1 MFNCTKSPTTRSK
14 MEIFILLPPLVTY
27 HNAIYCKVHVLTN
40 FSDMYILETFWRIG
54 KIINVHLFVHIYMC
68 IYKFW
73 QKVYW
78 LENQWIIS
86 GIFFGK
92 HDSLTFDPPI
102 DIIFVIS
109 PFVYILHMF
118 QSIIQ
123 LKYCLTL
130 MRILRFCLFNSWNF
144 WACLYSLI
152 AAIRSLMWDL

>member
-14 MEIFILLPPLVTY
+14 MEIFILLPPRVTY
-27 HNAIYCKVHVLTN
+27 RNAIYCNVHVLTK
-40 FSDMYILETFWRIG
+40 FSNMYILGNILTHW
-54 KIINVHLFVHIYMC
+54 KDYQCVFVC
-68 IYKFW
+68 IYISFDK
-73 QKVYW
+73 KMYW

-86 GIFFGK
+86 IIFFDK
-92 HDSLTFDPPI
+92 HDSLTFDLPI

-123 LKYCLTL
+123 LEYCLTL
-130 MRILRFCLFNSWNF
+130 MRILRFSLFNSWNF

-152 AAIRSLMWDL
+152 AAITGLMWDSLNL